1 MAITTDQIK
10 ALRDETNVSV
20 MQCKKALEQADGDM
34 EKARLILRELSAA
47 SASKKADRELGAG
60 TVASYIHAAGSVG
73 VLVQLMCETDF
84 VSKNDDFKKVASDI
98 ALHIAAMSPEFLK
111 VEDAPEGT
119 EKEVVL
125 FEQPFVKNP
134 DITIKG
140 VLEEATQ
147 KFGERVE
154 ITRFERF
161 AI

>member
-1 MAITTDQIK
+1 MDITTDQIK
-10 ALRDETNVSV
+10 ALREETNVSV
-20 MQCKKALEQADGDM
+20 MKCKEALQQAQGDM
-34 EKARLILRELSAA
+34 DKARAVLREQSAA

-73 VLVQLMCETDF
+73 VLVEIMCETDF
-84 VSKNDDFKKVASDI
+84 VSKNEDFIKMANDVAM
-98 ALHIAAMSPEFLK
+98 HIAAMSPSTIKL
-111 VEDAPEGT
+111 EDAPEGT
-119 EKEVVL
+119 EAESVL
-125 FEQPFVKNP
+125 LDQSFVKNP

-140 VLEEATQ
+140 VLDEATQ